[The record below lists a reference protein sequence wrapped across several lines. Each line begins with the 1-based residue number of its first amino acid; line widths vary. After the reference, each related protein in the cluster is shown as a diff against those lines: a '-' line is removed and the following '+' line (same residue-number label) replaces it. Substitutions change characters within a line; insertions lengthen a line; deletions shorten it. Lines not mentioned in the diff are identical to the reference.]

1 MPRVTMEER
10 NESRTPFLDGAEH
23 RFTDENQSISILL
36 VDDES
41 NIRKTLSLCLETEGY
56 RVLAVSNV
64 QDALAEA
71 SRRSFDLAFV
81 DLRLGTSNGLDL
93 IPALLAQAPW
103 LKIIVIT
110 AYASIDTAVEAIKR
124 GATDF
129 ISKPFTPAQ
138 VRLAVHKVLEI
149 CMRERKAWQEK
160 DEQTAALLSID
171 STPGIGDKA
180 TLEEIEELHIKKVLS
195 TTKSFQE
202 AAEILGIDQAT
213 LWRHRKKY
221 KI

>member
-1 MPRVTMEER
+1 MV
-10 NESRTPFLDGAEH
+10 N
-23 RFTDENQSISILL
+23 ILL

-93 IPALLAQAPW
+93 IPVLLTQAPW

-124 GATDF
+124 GATDY
-129 ISKPFTPAQ
+129 ISKPFTPDQ
-138 VRLAVHKVLEI
+138 VRLAVHKVLET
-149 CMRERKAWQEK
+149 CMEEKKARQERNG
-160 DEQTAALLSID
+160 QTAALLSVD
-171 STPGIGDKA
+171 SAPRVGDRV

-195 TTKSFQE
+195 TTKSFHE

-213 LWRHRKKY
+213 LWRHHKKHR
-221 KI
+221 I